1 MENQVTP
8 VKIPIAMRPFE
19 ARLNPDQRKLMN
31 TLTSPVKIQAFLDAT
46 PYSPENQNRNPV
58 RVLTDHLAHCLD
70 GGLFAALALR
80 RLGYPPLIVDLLPDP
95 GMDDDHVLSVFRKE
109 GCLGAVAKSNFAG
122 LRYRE
127 PVYRTMRE
135 LIISYFDD
143 FYNVNGLR
151 TLRYYTVT
159 VDLSR
164 YDMTGWMYDDE
175 GCNVIEE
182 VLKNLQ
188 KYPLITPEQ
197 ARALHPVDELSY
209 KSGTICTNPDG
220 LYKPKK

>member
-1 MENQVTP
+1 
-8 VKIPIAMRPFE
+8 
-19 ARLNPDQRKLMN
+19 MN
-31 TLTSPVKIQAFLDAT
+31 TMQQFESHLTSGQKKTLDELTNPVEIQAYLDAT
-46 PYSPENQNRNPV
+46 PYSPENQNRNPL
-58 RVLTDHLAHCLD
+58 RVMSEHLAHCLD
-70 GGLFAALALR
+70 GGLFGALGLR

-95 GMDDDHVLSVFRKE
+95 GMDDDHVLAIFRKD

-135 LIISYFDD
+135 LVMSYFED

-151 TLRYYTVT
+151 TLRYYSVT

-164 YDMTGWMYDDE
+164 YDDTGWMWDDR
-175 GCNVIEE
+175 GCDVIEE
-182 VLKNLQ
+182 ALKHLR
-188 KYPLITPEQ
+188 KFRLISPSQ
-197 ARALHPVDELSY
+197 AKALHALDPLSY
-209 KSGTICTNPDG
+209 KSGTLGTNPAG

>member
-1 MENQVTP
+1 M
-8 VKIPIAMRPFE
+8 KIPTAMQPFE
-19 ARLNPDQRKLMN
+19 YRLNESQRKIMDSMS
-31 TLTSPVKIQAFLDAT
+31 SPVKIQAFLDGT
-46 PYSPENQNRNPV
+46 PYSPEKQNRNPF
-58 RVLTDHLAHCLD
+58 RVMTDNLAHCLD
-70 GGLFAALALR
+70 GGLFGALALR
-80 RLGYPPLIVDLLPDP
+80 RLGYPPLIVDLQPDP
-95 GMDDDHVLSVFRKE
+95 GMDDDHVLAIFRKD

-135 LIISYFDD
+135 LVMSYFED

-164 YDMTGWMYDDE
+164 YDRTCWMYDDA
-175 GCNVIEE
+175 GCDVIEE
-182 VLKNLQ
+182 VLKNLR
-188 KYPLITPEQ
+188 KFHLISPEQ
-197 ARALHPVDELSY
+197 GKALYPVDELSY

-220 LYKPKK
+220 LYKPKS